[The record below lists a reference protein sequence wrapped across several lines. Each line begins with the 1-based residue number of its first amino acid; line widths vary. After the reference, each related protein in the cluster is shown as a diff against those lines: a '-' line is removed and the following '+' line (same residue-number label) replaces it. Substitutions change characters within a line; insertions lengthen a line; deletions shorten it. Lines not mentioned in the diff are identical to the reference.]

1 MVIALKPSLREESSI
16 VAVAISLATGIGL
29 YFALPYDIPRTFA
42 VALGIAL
49 LAVVFRFSYLQQRV
63 LRSLLY
69 ALICIIGFIVADMR
83 TNRVAA
89 PVLDETADYYNVRG
103 MVIERQTNSKGRD
116 HLVVSNLEIVGLRAD
131 QTPAKLKVQ
140 VRTKIDDDLAP
151 GDRVQFDANLSAPPG
166 PVAAGSFN
174 FARKSWFDRIGGV
187 GFAVSDITQ
196 ISAPPLQSS
205 SVNELRHD
213 IGLRLTNQMEA
224 KEAALATAL
233 LTGNRSALPADVVDN
248 MRDAGLAHLLAISGL
263 HMGLVT
269 ATIFFMI
276 EALFSLIP
284 SIALRVPPAKIAA
297 LFAWGAA
304 FGYLVLSG
312 MPVSTLRAFLMVSI
326 ALMGILMNRRAISV
340 RSIALAAITIMLI
353 WPEALVSVGFQMS
366 FAAVTGLV
374 VFYEK
379 WGRKLVF
386 GGFSRDGKAFG
397 FIQKL
402 SGLFIASVATS
413 LVSEIA
419 IAPIALYHFQTVA
432 LYGLLA
438 NLIAVPLMSFLIM
451 PLLLLTL
458 LLMPFGLEW
467 LVTPFVE
474 YCLSFLMSVAAG
486 VSAMPG
492 STASTPV
499 LPFIFLLLALTV
511 GLSLTML
518 RGRLLYESSALCLVL
533 MVLVSQHTNEPDMYI
548 SKGGKILAIKQ
559 KSGELAFDSRRHSYQ
574 KDAWLRLNGERDDVS
589 PTLLQIKRNC
599 DGHGCLYTS
608 DRDDIPT
615 VVRVTSL
622 EGLMAECGR
631 AKIIIAQGINGK
643 YCRSSGLVIDY
654 KLLDEGPISIWI
666 EEGGVKQIKTRAK
679 SLGNRPWVT
688 AKISDIDA

>member
-1 MVIALKPSLREESSI
+1 MVINLKPGLHEECSI
-16 VAVAISLATGIGL
+16 VTAAVCLATGIGL
-29 YFALPYDIPRTFA
+29 YFALPYDIPRTFTVTLA
-42 VALGIAL
+42 IAL
-49 LAVVFRFSYLQQRV
+49 LMVVFRFSYLPQRV
-63 LRSLLY
+63 LRGLLY
-69 ALICIIGFIVADMR
+69 ALVCIIGFVVADVR

-89 PVLDETADYYNVRG
+89 PVLGEIADYYTVTG
-103 MVIERQTNSKGRD
+103 MVDERQTNSKGRD
-116 HLVVSNLEIVGLRAD
+116 HLVVSDLVISGLRED
-131 QTPAKLKVQ
+131 QTPAKIKVQ
-140 VRTKIDDDLAP
+140 VRTKIDDSLAP
-151 GDRVQFDANLSAPPG
+151 GDRVQFDANLSAPSG

-187 GFAVSDITQ
+187 GFAVSEITQ
-196 ISAPPLQSS
+196 ISTASFEESKL
-205 SVNELRHD
+205 NKLRHD
-213 IGLRLTNQMEA
+213 IGLKLTDRMEA

-233 LTGNRSALPADVVDN
+233 LTGNRTALPANVVDA

-269 ATIFFMI
+269 AAVFFIF
-276 EALFSLIP
+276 EALLSLIP
-284 SIALRVPPAKIAA
+284 AVALRVPPSKIAA

-304 FGYLVLSG
+304 LGYLALSG

-340 RSIALAAITIMLI
+340 RSIALAAIAIMLI
-353 WPEALVSVGFQMS
+353 WPETLISVGFQMS

-379 WGRKLVF
+379 WGRKLIF
-386 GGFSRDGKAFG
+386 GGFSRDGKAFS
-397 FIQKL
+397 FVQKM
-402 SGLFIASVATS
+402 SGLFVASIATS

-474 YCLSFLMSVAAG
+474 FCLSLLMAIAAE

-492 STASTPV
+492 STASTPM
-499 LPFIFLLLALTV
+499 LPVTFLFLALVV

-518 RGRLLYESSALCLVL
+518 RGRFLYGFSALCVVL
-533 MVLVSQHTNEPDMYI
+533 MVYVSQHTNEPDIYV
-548 SKGGKILAIKQ
+548 SKGGKILAVKQ
-559 KSGELAFDSRRHSYQ
+559 KSGELAFNSGRHSYQ
-574 KDAWLRLNGERDDVS
+574 KDAWLRLNGERDDAS
-589 PTLLQIKRNC
+589 PTLLRIKQDC
-599 DGHGCLYTS
+599 DGHGCLYSS

-615 VVRVTSL
+615 IVRVTTL
-622 EGLMAECGR
+622 EGLMNECGR
-631 AKIIIAQGINGK
+631 AKIIVAQGVNGK

-654 KLLDEGPISIWI
+654 KMLNDGPISIWI
-666 EEGGVKQIKTRAK
+666 EEGGIKKIETSAK
-679 SLGNRPWVT
+679 NLGKRPWVQV
-688 AKISDIDA
+688 KLSDIGA